1 MKKENHLAHFLD
13 GNLSEVELAEMKKS
27 PDFELFEKIKLF
39 TEDLESP
46 LDEKPEMLQKIMSA
60 EKIAPK
66 VIPLRQTMIWL
77 SAAASV
83 AILLGIGY
91 WLTFAQSAQFRTG
104 YAQYQNI
111 TLPDGSLV
119 TLNSDASLNFR
130 KFSWEHNRNLNLEG
144 EAWFR
149 VAKGEKFSVYTP
161 TGIVS
166 VLGTQFNVK
175 SRDGKMEVVCFEGK
189 VSVAQLGK
197 SVILTQ
203 GESVVI
209 ANGEWT
215 ETKTW
220 QREPD
225 WMNRKIGFNSASL
238 HEISAEL
245 QRVYNIRID
254 SKLHIDQTFTG
265 VLPADDL
272 ETALKIVESAFKVKR
287 VETEKGKYTLKMQ

>member
-13 GNLSEVELAEMKKS
+13 GNLSETEIAEMKKS
-27 PDFELFEKIKLF
+27 PDFDLYEKIKLF
-39 TEDLESP
+39 TEALETP
-46 LDEKPEMLQKIMSA
+46 LDEKPEMLHTIVSA

-66 VIPLRQTMIWL
+66 VISFRQTMIWV
-77 SAAASV
+77 SAAASIV
-83 AILLGIGY
+83 LLLGVGY

-104 YAQYQNI
+104 YAQFQNI

-175 SRDGKMEVVCFEGK
+175 SRDGKMEVACFEGK
-189 VSVAQLGK
+189 VSVDQLGK
-197 SVILTQ
+197 NVILTK
-203 GESVVI
+203 GESLVI
-209 ANGEWT
+209 ANGEWI
-215 ETKTW
+215 ES
-220 QREPD
+220 QVSEAEPN
-225 WMNRKIGFNSASL
+225 WMNRKISFNSASL
-238 HEISAEL
+238 HEMTAEL

-254 SKLHIDQTFTG
+254 SKLHIEQTFTG
-265 VLPADDL
+265 VLPADNL
-272 ETALKIVESAFKVKR
+272 ETALQIVESAFKVKR